1 MNNLRVAWLLPTAWF
16 YWQPVMSE
24 FTKLF
29 PHTKVFTALFPGFAQ
44 GLENSIAVEV
54 IGKQRKLEFK
64 AETTSYSSYFTYMSP
79 RIIMSLLGFKPQ
91 IIFASSFGIWTV
103 LALLFKPIGRWKV
116 IIAYE
121 GSSPT
126 VDYRN
131 SWIRLAIRRVMVKT
145 ADACISNSQAG
156 KEYLIEYL
164 NANKDSVF
172 AQPYEVPDIGAWS
185 KFTPDEKYDLEHCQK
200 PIFLFVGKVVPR
212 KGLNLLLQSC
222 VLLQQKGIDQYTVIV
237 IGDGSQRPELEVFCQ
252 ENRLEEQVKWLGQI
266 DYSKLGHYFQAA
278 DVFVLPTFEDTW
290 GMVILEAMLCGK
302 PILCSKE
309 AGASELVIEGESGY
323 CFRHSD
329 IKKLAEILIQF
340 INNPNLKTT
349 MGKKS
354 RQIIAQHTPEKAAKF
369 LTNMVSLVMQTSL
382 QN

>member
-172 AQPYEVPDIGAWS
+172 A
-185 KFTPDEKYDLEHCQK
+185 
-200 PIFLFVGKVVPR
+200 
-212 KGLNLLLQSC
+212 
-222 VLLQQKGIDQYTVIV
+222 
-237 IGDGSQRPELEVFCQ
+237 
-252 ENRLEEQVKWLGQI
+252 
-266 DYSKLGHYFQAA
+266 
-278 DVFVLPTFEDTW
+278 
-290 GMVILEAMLCGK
+290 
-302 PILCSKE
+302 
-309 AGASELVIEGESGY
+309 
-323 CFRHSD
+323 
-329 IKKLAEILIQF
+329 
-340 INNPNLKTT
+340 
-349 MGKKS
+349 
-354 RQIIAQHTPEKAAKF
+354 
-369 LTNMVSLVMQTSL
+369 
-382 QN
+382 